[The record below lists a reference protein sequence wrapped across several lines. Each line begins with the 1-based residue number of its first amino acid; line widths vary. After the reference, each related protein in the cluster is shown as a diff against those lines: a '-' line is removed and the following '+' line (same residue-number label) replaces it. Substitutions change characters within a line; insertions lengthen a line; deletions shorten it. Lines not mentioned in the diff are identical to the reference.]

1 MKLYD
6 SFIPLGDKKGDKKE
20 KSVFVPFYS
29 NGVKTNR
36 DAWVYNFYNES
47 LVKNMKESIRLY
59 MEGLK
64 DYKIRSQGA
73 KQT

>member
-1 MKLYD
+1 MTH
-6 SFIPLGDKKGDKKE
+6 SFHLETKKVTKKR
-20 KSVFVPFYS
+20 SHFLFHS
-29 NGVKTNR
+29 IAMAVKTNR

-64 DYKIRSQGA
+64 DYKIRSQGVS
-73 KQT
+73 KS